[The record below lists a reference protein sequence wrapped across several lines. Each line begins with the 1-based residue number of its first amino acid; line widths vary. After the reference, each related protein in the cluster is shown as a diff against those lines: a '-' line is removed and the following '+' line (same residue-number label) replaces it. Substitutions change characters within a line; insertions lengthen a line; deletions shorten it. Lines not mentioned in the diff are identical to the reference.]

1 MFPAATLESPPQFK
15 TGFTVSDLTGN
26 GTLKVNVISDTG
38 NRVTVVLD
46 TTGIYAVYLVCTHLG
61 CTPNYVSDVTSGTG
75 VTDSSDTVARHY
87 NAEGS
92 AIATRNGWACPCH
105 GSRYY
110 IDSTNFYGPA
120 PRPMDWVDIQLAPG
134 QPLRREPGR
143 HHRVPSGRRQHA
155 CRSGGWIRRPAR
167 ATDRRSGCER
177 DDGRERS
184 DGGGAVSARPT
195 EGNPLRAFA
204 AQIWG
209 SIFRHGLP
217 TTDKVA
223 ARTALTNF
231 FLHIHP
237 VRVKKSAIRVSYT
250 LCLGG
255 LSFFLFILLT
265 ISGLFLMFYYI
276 PSVDQAYQ
284 NIKDLQ
290 FVATFGLVIRNL
302 HRWAAHGMVIT
313 VWLHM
318 ARVFYQG
325 AYKPPR
331 EFNWAIGTFLLLI
344 TLLLSFSGYLLPWD
358 QLAVWAITVGTNMAK
373 YAPIAG
379 PYTRY
384 LLLGGRNV
392 GQGALIRFY
401 VLHVVALPLIGFI
414 LMVIHF
420 WRVRKDGFTGGL

>member
-1 MFPAATLESPPQFK
+1 MSATPKEASP
-15 TGFTVSDLTGN
+15 
-26 GTLKVNVISDTG
+26 I
-38 NRVTVVLD
+38 
-46 TTGIYAVYLVCTHLG
+46 
-61 CTPNYVSDVTSGTG
+61 
-75 VTDSSDTVARHY
+75 
-87 NAEGS
+87 
-92 AIATRNGWACPCH
+92 
-105 GSRYY
+105 
-110 IDSTNFYGPA
+110 
-120 PRPMDWVDIQLAPG
+120 
-134 QPLRREPGR
+134 
-143 HHRVPSGRRQHA
+143 
-155 CRSGGWIRRPAR
+155 
-167 ATDRRSGCER
+167 
-177 DDGRERS
+177 
-184 DGGGAVSARPT
+184 
-195 EGNPLRAFA
+195 RAFM

-209 SIFRHGLP
+209 SIFRHGMP

-290 FVATFGLVIRNL
+290 FVETFGLVTRNL

-325 AYKPPR
+325 SYKPPR
-331 EFNWAIGTFLLLI
+331 EFNWAIGSILLVV

-358 QLAVWAITVGTNMAK
+358 QLALWAVTVGTNMM
-373 YAPIAG
+373 G
-379 PYTRY
+379 YTPVFGTQVRFA
-384 LLLGGRNV
+384 LLGGVEISSETLLRW
-392 GQGALIRFY
+392 Y
-401 VLHVVALPLIGFI
+401 TLHVLMLPFVIVIF
-414 LMVIHF
+414 MAIHF
-420 WRVRKDGFTGGL
+420 WRVRKDGGISGPL

>member
-1 MFPAATLESPPQFK
+1 
-15 TGFTVSDLTGN
+15 
-26 GTLKVNVISDTG
+26 
-38 NRVTVVLD
+38 
-46 TTGIYAVYLVCTHLG
+46 
-61 CTPNYVSDVTSGTG
+61 
-75 VTDSSDTVARHY
+75 
-87 NAEGS
+87 
-92 AIATRNGWACPCH
+92 
-105 GSRYY
+105 
-110 IDSTNFYGPA
+110 
-120 PRPMDWVDIQLAPG
+120 
-134 QPLRREPGR
+134 
-143 HHRVPSGRRQHA
+143 
-155 CRSGGWIRRPAR
+155 
-167 ATDRRSGCER
+167 
-177 DDGRERS
+177 
-184 DGGGAVSARPT
+184 VSARPT

-204 AQIWG
+204 GQIWG

-217 TTDKVA
+217 STDKVA

-331 EFNWAIGTFLLLI
+331 EFNWAIGTFLLLT

>member
-1 MFPAATLESPPQFK
+1 MSSSPKSSSPLEPIK
-15 TGFTVSDLTGN
+15 
-26 GTLKVNVISDTG
+26 
-38 NRVTVVLD
+38 
-46 TTGIYAVYLVCTHLG
+46 A
-61 CTPNYVSDVTSGTG
+61 
-75 VTDSSDTVARHY
+75 
-87 NAEGS
+87 
-92 AIATRNGWACPCH
+92 
-105 GSRYY
+105 
-110 IDSTNFYGPA
+110 
-120 PRPMDWVDIQLAPG
+120 M
-134 QPLRREPGR
+134 GR
-143 HHRVPSGRRQHA
+143 
-155 CRSGGWIRRPAR
+155 
-167 ATDRRSGCER
+167 
-177 DDGRERS
+177 
-184 DGGGAVSARPT
+184 
-195 EGNPLRAFA
+195 
-204 AQIWG
+204 QIWG

-237 VRVKKSAIRVSYT
+237 VRVKKSAVRVSYT

-276 PSVDQAYQ
+276 PATEQAYQ
-284 NIKDLQ
+284 NIQDLQ

-302 HRWAAHGMVIT
+302 HRWAAHGMVVT

-331 EFNWAIGTFLLLI
+331 EFNWAIGTLLLLI

-358 QLAVWAITVGTNMAK
+358 QLAVWAITVGTNMAR
-373 YAPIAG
+373 YAPLAG
-379 PYTRY
+379 PFTRY
-384 LLLGGRNV
+384 VMLGGRNV
-392 GQGALIRFY
+392 AQGALIRFY
-401 VLHVVALPLIGFI
+401 VLHVIALPLVGFV

>member
-1 MFPAATLESPPQFK
+1 VNAA
-15 TGFTVSDLTGN
+15 G
-26 GTLKVNVISDTG
+26 
-38 NRVTVVLD
+38 
-46 TTGIYAVYLVCTHLG
+46 
-61 CTPNYVSDVTSGTG
+61 
-75 VTDSSDTVARHY
+75 
-87 NAEGS
+87 
-92 AIATRNGWACPCH
+92 
-105 GSRYY
+105 
-110 IDSTNFYGPA
+110 
-120 PRPMDWVDIQLAPG
+120 
-134 QPLRREPGR
+134 
-143 HHRVPSGRRQHA
+143 
-155 CRSGGWIRRPAR
+155 SGG
-167 ATDRRSGCER
+167 
-177 DDGRERS
+177 
-184 DGGGAVSARPT
+184 
-195 EGNPLRAFA
+195 NPIAKFMS
-204 AQIWG
+204 QVWG

-284 NIKDLQ
+284 NIKDLE

-302 HRWAAHGMVIT
+302 HGWAAHAMVIT

-331 EFNWAIGTFLLLI
+331 EFNWAIGTLLLLT
-344 TLLLSFSGYLLPWD
+344 TLLLSLSGYLLPWD

-384 LLLGGRNV
+384 IMLGGRTV

-414 LMVIHF
+414 LMVVHF

>member
-1 MFPAATLESPPQFK
+1 MNAA
-15 TGFTVSDLTGN
+15 G
-26 GTLKVNVISDTG
+26 
-38 NRVTVVLD
+38 
-46 TTGIYAVYLVCTHLG
+46 
-61 CTPNYVSDVTSGTG
+61 TSG
-75 VTDSSDTVARHY
+75 
-87 NAEGS
+87 NP
-92 AIATRNGWACPCH
+92 ITRFLKQVH
-105 GSRYY
+105 
-110 IDSTNFYGPA
+110 
-120 PRPMDWVDIQLAPG
+120 
-134 QPLRREPGR
+134 
-143 HHRVPSGRRQHA
+143 
-155 CRSGGWIRRPAR
+155 
-167 ATDRRSGCER
+167 
-177 DDGRERS
+177 
-184 DGGGAVSARPT
+184 
-195 EGNPLRAFA
+195 
-204 AQIWG
+204 G

-276 PSVDQAYQ
+276 PSVDQAYTNVQ
-284 NIKDLQ
+284 DIE

-331 EFNWAIGTFLLLI
+331 EFNWAIGSLLLVV

-358 QLAVWAITVGTNMAK
+358 QLAIWAITVGTNMAK
-373 YAPIAG
+373 YAPIGG
-379 PYTRY
+379 PFTRY
-384 LLLGGRNV
+384 NMLGGRTV

-414 LMVIHF
+414 LMVVHF

>member
-1 MFPAATLESPPQFK
+1 MRAA
-15 TGFTVSDLTGN
+15 G
-26 GTLKVNVISDTG
+26 
-38 NRVTVVLD
+38 
-46 TTGIYAVYLVCTHLG
+46 
-61 CTPNYVSDVTSGTG
+61 
-75 VTDSSDTVARHY
+75 
-87 NAEGS
+87 
-92 AIATRNGWACPCH
+92 
-105 GSRYY
+105 
-110 IDSTNFYGPA
+110 
-120 PRPMDWVDIQLAPG
+120 
-134 QPLRREPGR
+134 
-143 HHRVPSGRRQHA
+143 
-155 CRSGGWIRRPAR
+155 
-167 ATDRRSGCER
+167 
-177 DDGRERS
+177 
-184 DGGGAVSARPT
+184 ARP
-195 EGNPLRAFA
+195 NWLVRFVSQVWA
-204 AQIWG
+204 

-237 VRVKKSAIRVSYT
+237 VRVKRSAIRVSYT

-290 FVATFGLVIRNL
+290 FVETFGLLTRNL

-325 AYKPPR
+325 SYKPPR
-331 EFNWAIGTFLLLI
+331 EFNWAIGSILLVV

-384 LLLGGRNV
+384 VMLGGRQV

-401 VLHVVALPLIGFI
+401 VLHVIALPLIGFL
-414 LMVIHF
+414 LMVVHF

>member
-1 MFPAATLESPPQFK
+1 MNAA
-15 TGFTVSDLTGN
+15 
-26 GTLKVNVISDTG
+26 
-38 NRVTVVLD
+38 
-46 TTGIYAVYLVCTHLG
+46 
-61 CTPNYVSDVTSGTG
+61 
-75 VTDSSDTVARHY
+75 
-87 NAEGS
+87 GS
-92 AIATRNGWACPCH
+92 A
-105 GSRYY
+105 
-110 IDSTNFYGPA
+110 
-120 PRPMDWVDIQLAPG
+120 
-134 QPLRREPGR
+134 
-143 HHRVPSGRRQHA
+143 
-155 CRSGGWIRRPAR
+155 
-167 ATDRRSGCER
+167 
-177 DDGRERS
+177 
-184 DGGGAVSARPT
+184 
-195 EGNPLRAFA
+195 NPLVKFLS
-204 AQIWG
+204 QVWG

-237 VRVKKSAIRVSYT
+237 VRVKRSAIRVSYT

-284 NIKDLQ
+284 NIKDLE
-290 FVATFGLVIRNL
+290 FVTTFGLVIRNL

-331 EFNWAIGTFLLLI
+331 EFNWAIGTLLLLI

-384 LLLGGRNV
+384 IMLGGRTV
-392 GQGALIRFY
+392 GQGALLRFY

-414 LMVIHF
+414 LMVVHF

>member
-1 MFPAATLESPPQFK
+1 
-15 TGFTVSDLTGN
+15 
-26 GTLKVNVISDTG
+26 
-38 NRVTVVLD
+38 
-46 TTGIYAVYLVCTHLG
+46 
-61 CTPNYVSDVTSGTG
+61 
-75 VTDSSDTVARHY
+75 
-87 NAEGS
+87 
-92 AIATRNGWACPCH
+92 
-105 GSRYY
+105 
-110 IDSTNFYGPA
+110 
-120 PRPMDWVDIQLAPG
+120 
-134 QPLRREPGR
+134 
-143 HHRVPSGRRQHA
+143 
-155 CRSGGWIRRPAR
+155 
-167 ATDRRSGCER
+167 
-177 DDGRERS
+177 
-184 DGGGAVSARPT
+184 VSAGTQSKGPVAKFV
-195 EGNPLRAFA
+195 G
-204 AQIWG
+204 QIWG
-209 SIFRHGLP
+209 SIFRHGPP

-237 VRVKKSAIRVSYT
+237 VRVKKASIRVSYS

-265 ISGLFLMFYYI
+265 ISGLFLMFYYV
-276 PSVDQAYQ
+276 PSTDQAYQ

-290 FVATFGLVIRNL
+290 FVAVFGLVIRNI

-331 EFNWAIGTFLLLI
+331 EFNWVIGTTLLLI

-379 PYTRY
+379 PFTRY
-384 LLLGGRNV
+384 VMLGGRTV
-392 GQGALIRFY
+392 AQGALIRFY
-401 VLHVVALPLIGFI
+401 VLHVIALPLIGFV

>member
-1 MFPAATLESPPQFK
+1 MRAA
-15 TGFTVSDLTGN
+15 G
-26 GTLKVNVISDTG
+26 
-38 NRVTVVLD
+38 
-46 TTGIYAVYLVCTHLG
+46 
-61 CTPNYVSDVTSGTG
+61 
-75 VTDSSDTVARHY
+75 
-87 NAEGS
+87 
-92 AIATRNGWACPCH
+92 
-105 GSRYY
+105 
-110 IDSTNFYGPA
+110 
-120 PRPMDWVDIQLAPG
+120 
-134 QPLRREPGR
+134 
-143 HHRVPSGRRQHA
+143 
-155 CRSGGWIRRPAR
+155 
-167 ATDRRSGCER
+167 
-177 DDGRERS
+177 
-184 DGGGAVSARPT
+184 ARP
-195 EGNPLRAFA
+195 NPLVRFVS
-204 AQIWG
+204 QLWG

-237 VRVKKSAIRVSYT
+237 VRVKRSAIRVSYT

-276 PSVDQAYQ
+276 PSIDQAYQ
-284 NIKDLQ
+284 NIKDIQ
-290 FVATFGLVIRNL
+290 FVETFGLLTRNI

-331 EFNWAIGTFLLLI
+331 EFNWAIGTLLLLV

-379 PYTRY
+379 PFTRY
-384 LLLGGRNV
+384 VMLGGRTV

-401 VLHVVALPLIGFI
+401 VLHVIALPLIGFL

>member
-1 MFPAATLESPPQFK
+1 MNAAGSNP
-15 TGFTVSDLTGN
+15 
-26 GTLKVNVISDTG
+26 
-38 NRVTVVLD
+38 
-46 TTGIYAVYLVCTHLG
+46 
-61 CTPNYVSDVTSGTG
+61 
-75 VTDSSDTVARHY
+75 VAKFL
-87 NAEGS
+87 S
-92 AIATRNGWACPCH
+92 Q
-105 GSRYY
+105 
-110 IDSTNFYGPA
+110 
-120 PRPMDWVDIQLAPG
+120 V
-134 QPLRREPGR
+134 
-143 HHRVPSGRRQHA
+143 
-155 CRSGGWIRRPAR
+155 
-167 ATDRRSGCER
+167 
-177 DDGRERS
+177 
-184 DGGGAVSARPT
+184 
-195 EGNPLRAFA
+195 
-204 AQIWG
+204 WG

-284 NIKDLQ
+284 NIKDLE

-331 EFNWAIGTFLLLI
+331 EFNWAIGT
-344 TLLLSFSGYLLPWD
+344 SSPCGPSPW
-358 QLAVWAITVGTNMAK
+358 
-373 YAPIAG
+373 APTW
-379 PYTRY
+379 PSTRPSP
-384 LLLGGRNV
+384 GRTR
-392 GQGALIRFY
+392 ATSCS
-401 VLHVVALPLIGFI
+401 VVALSARARSYASTSYTSSPYP
-414 LMVIHF
+414 
-420 WRVRKDGFTGGL
+420 

>member
-1 MFPAATLESPPQFK
+1 MSAPVR
-15 TGFTVSDLTGN
+15 TV
-26 GTLKVNVISDTG
+26 
-38 NRVTVVLD
+38 
-46 TTGIYAVYLVCTHLG
+46 
-61 CTPNYVSDVTSGTG
+61 
-75 VTDSSDTVARHY
+75 
-87 NAEGS
+87 
-92 AIATRNGWACPCH
+92 
-105 GSRYY
+105 
-110 IDSTNFYGPA
+110 
-120 PRPMDWVDIQLAPG
+120 
-134 QPLRREPGR
+134 
-143 HHRVPSGRRQHA
+143 
-155 CRSGGWIRRPAR
+155 
-167 ATDRRSGCER
+167 
-177 DDGRERS
+177 
-184 DGGGAVSARPT
+184 
-195 EGNPLRAFA
+195 NPIKAA
-204 AQIWG
+204 AQHVWG

-217 TTDKVA
+217 RTDKVA

-237 VRVKKSAIRVSYT
+237 VRVKTQAIRVSYT

-265 ISGLFLMFYYI
+265 ISGLFLMFYYV

-318 ARVFYQG
+318 ARVFYTG

-331 EFNWAIGTFLLLI
+331 QFNWAIGTALLLI

-384 LLLGGRNV
+384 LLLGGHTV

-414 LMVIHF
+414 LMVVHF
-420 WRVRKDGFTGGL
+420 WRVRKDGFSGGL

>member
-1 MFPAATLESPPQFK
+1 
-15 TGFTVSDLTGN
+15 
-26 GTLKVNVISDTG
+26 
-38 NRVTVVLD
+38 
-46 TTGIYAVYLVCTHLG
+46 
-61 CTPNYVSDVTSGTG
+61 
-75 VTDSSDTVARHY
+75 
-87 NAEGS
+87 
-92 AIATRNGWACPCH
+92 
-105 GSRYY
+105 
-110 IDSTNFYGPA
+110 
-120 PRPMDWVDIQLAPG
+120 
-134 QPLRREPGR
+134 
-143 HHRVPSGRRQHA
+143 
-155 CRSGGWIRRPAR
+155 
-167 ATDRRSGCER
+167 
-177 DDGRERS
+177 
-184 DGGGAVSARPT
+184 VSARPT
-195 EGNPLRAFA
+195 EGNPLRAFV
-204 AQIWG
+204 AQVWG
-209 SIFRHGLP
+209 SIFRHGMP

-284 NIKDLQ
+284 NIQDLQ

-325 AYKPPR
+325 SYKPPR